1 MNRLTLIILGGAIV
15 AGAGLA
21 LAESGG
27 TGGMDHS
34 AMPGMAAEAGAGAS
48 TSAYIAANGRMHAGM
63 DIAYTGN
70 ADIDFLTGMIPHHQ
84 GAIDMARVELEYGT
98 DPQVRALA
106 QAVIAAQEA
115 EIAQMKEWLAA
126 RGQ

>member
-1 MNRLTLIILGGAIV
+1 MNRLIPLILGAMV
-15 AGAGLA
+15 AGASLA

-27 TGGMDHS
+27 HEGMDHS
-34 AMPGMAAEAGAGAS
+34 AMPGMAAGAGAS
-48 TSAYIAANGRMHAGM
+48 ASTEAYAAANSRMHTGM
-63 DIAYTGN
+63 DIAYTGD
-70 ADIDFLTGMIPHHQ
+70 ADIDFLKGMIPHHR

-126 RGQ
+126 RQ

>member
-1 MNRLTLIILGGAIV
+1 MNRLIPLILGGAMV
-15 AGAGLA
+15 AGASLA
-21 LAESGG
+21 RAESGG
-27 TGGMDHS
+27 HEGMDHS
-34 AMPGMAAEAGAGAS
+34 AMPGMAAGAGAS
-48 TSAYIAANGRMHAGM
+48 ASTEAYAAANSRMHTGM
-63 DIAYTGN
+63 DIAYTGD
-70 ADIDFLTGMIPHHQ
+70 ADIDFLKGMIPHHQ

-126 RGQ
+126 RQ